1 MIVITTQTL
10 VLDEYDLDLLH
21 LTVAK
26 KTFFNLQQP
35 LTCSIEMVIH
45 IDHMN
50 RRIVGLHL
58 LNSART
64 EPSTKTYGTPV
75 KLGKVALVSAQ
86 VP

>member
-1 MIVITTQTL
+1 
-10 VLDEYDLDLLH
+10 
-21 LTVAK
+21 
-26 KTFFNLQQP
+26 
-35 LTCSIEMVIH
+35 MVIH

-50 RRIVGLHL
+50 GRIVGFHL

-64 EPSTKTYGTPV
+64 EPSTV

>member
-1 MIVITTQTL
+1 MKITC
-10 VLDEYDLDLLH
+10 
-21 LTVAK
+21 
-26 KTFFNLQQP
+26 F
-35 LTCSIEMVIH
+35 IEMVIH